1 MTQHTNKQNYM
12 YKLTLFFA
20 TAVLMNLFIYS
31 HSMAQN
37 DYYFPDEGPFDPA
50 IPSPEE
56 FLGYEIGSHHTRYDR
71 IVSYFQE
78 LSELSDRV
86 TYQQIGQTVGHR
98 PTIVLTVTS
107 PENHENLESIRRNH
121 LAISDPDNPV
131 TDFSDQPIVV
141 YLGYGVHGNE
151 TSSSEAALLTAY
163 YLTASQS
170 DEVAE
175 YLDEGIFF
183 IDPTQNPDGRDR
195 HSHWANM
202 HKGNPLVADPLDREH
217 NEGWPNGRTNHYWF
231 DLNRDWLPLV
241 HPESQAKVAFHH
253 QWYPNV
259 TTDFHEMGTNS
270 TYFFEPTK
278 PIGSE
283 NPLLPREVYTVLTET
298 LSTYFAEALDGIG
311 SLYFTKEVFDNT
323 YPGYGSTYPSFLG
336 GLGLVF
342 EQASA
347 RGHVQENDTGE
358 LTFAFTIRNQL
369 KTGLATIRGAIE
381 NRELFLRHQQDF
393 FTSALDDADADPV
406 KSYLFGDPYDRSR
419 TEALANLLLEHNLEL
434 YRLSESREID
444 GHTYEPEY
452 SYVVP
457 AGQPHYRLV
466 KSAFEKVTEF
476 ADSTFYGTTA
486 WSLALA
492 YGIPHAEITGG
503 DLGLGEQITE
513 RIGKSTAPHVPA
525 SSYSYLLD
533 WSDYYAPKALYHL
546 QVKGV
551 ITNAS
556 FGPFTANTNEGEREY
571 SRGSVSVPVSLQAI
585 SPEELHELIIEA
597 EELSGVRFQ
606 SVSTGLSLQG
616 ADLGSRN
623 FRTLKAPNVL
633 MPVGHGLSA
642 YEAGQ
647 VWHLLDTKV
656 KLPITKV
663 DWLQFGRA
671 DLNRYDTIVLVSGNY
686 QWLTD
691 SRLDDLKQW
700 VRNGGT
706 LIAIKSAV
714 NWAINNGL
722 VTDGNLT
729 EGEARNQSETP
740 AQRAD
745 GENGEVAQIQ
755 RINYSDAQNIRGA
768 QSIGGTI
775 FETDLDITHP
785 LGFGYHD
792 RNLAVYRDHTLI
804 LPVSSSPYSTVVQY
818 SGTPHISGF
827 VSEENLAEIGNSA
840 SLVVDRLGSGRV
852 ILFADN
858 PNFWGYWYGT
868 NRLFLNAIFFGQH
881 ISVP

>member
-1 MTQHTNKQNYM
+1 MK
-12 YKLTLFFA
+12 KLALFLT
-20 TAVLMNLFIYS
+20 TAVLANLFIYS
-31 HSMAQN
+31 HSVAQN
-37 DYYFPDEGPFDPA
+37 DYYFPDAGAFDPD

-78 LSELSDRV
+78 LAELSDRV
-86 TYQQIGQTVGHR
+86 TFQEIGRTVGHR
-98 PTIVLTVTS
+98 PTIILTITS
-107 PENHENLESIRRNH
+107 PENHSNLESIRENH
-121 LAISDPDNPV
+121 LRVSNPETTV
-131 TDFSDQPIVV
+131 NDFSDQPIIV

-151 TSSSEAALLTAY
+151 TSSSETALLTAY
-163 YLTASQS
+163 YLTASLS

-175 YLDEGIFF
+175 YLNDGVFF

-195 HSHWANM
+195 HTNWANM
-202 HKGNPLVADPLDREH
+202 HKGDPLVADPLDREH

-241 HPESQAKVAFHH
+241 HPESRAKVAFHH

-298 LSTYFAEALDGIG
+298 LSGYFAEALDGIG

-347 RGHVQENDTGE
+347 RGHIQENDTGV
-358 LTFAFTIRNQL
+358 LTFSFAIRNQL
-369 KTGLATIRGAIE
+369 LTSLATIRGAVE
-381 NRELFLRHQQDF
+381 NRELFLSHQQDF
-393 FTSALDDADADPV
+393 FTSALDDSNADPV
-406 KSYLFGDPYDRSR
+406 KAYLFGDPRDRSR
-419 TEALANLLLEHNLEL
+419 TDALANLLLKHNLEL
-434 YRLSESREID
+434 YRLSETREID
-444 GHTYEPEY
+444 GKTYEPEH

-457 AGQPHYRLV
+457 ALQPNYRLV
-466 KSAFEKVTEF
+466 KSAFEKVSEY
-476 ADSTFYGTTA
+476 ADSSFYGTTA

-492 YGIPHAEITGG
+492 YGLPHAELTGG
-503 DLGLGEQITE
+503 NLSLGEQITE
-513 RIGKSTAPHVPA
+513 QIEKSSDPHVTQ
-525 SSYSYLLD
+525 SNYSYLLD

-546 QVKGV
+546 QNNGV

-556 FGPFTANTNEGEREY
+556 FGPFTANTNEGEKEY
-571 SRGSVSVPVSLQAI
+571 SRGSISVPVSLQKI
-585 SPEELHELIIEA
+585 SPQELHELIVEA

-606 SVSTGLSLQG
+606 SVTSGLSVQG
-616 ADLGSRN
+616 ADQGSRS

-633 MPVGHGLSA
+633 MPIGQGLSV

-647 VWHLLDTKV
+647 IWHLLDTKV

-663 DWLQFGRA
+663 DWHHFGRA
-671 DLNRYDTIVLVSGNY
+671 DLNRYDTIVLVPGNY
-686 QWLTD
+686 QWLTG
-691 SRLDDLKQW
+691 SQLDDLKRW

-706 LIAIKSAV
+706 VIAIKNAV
-714 NWAINNGL
+714 NWAISNGL
-722 VTDGNLT
+722 VTDENLVNS
-729 EGEARNQSETP
+729 EGSGSGDNDSGDDEQIRRIDFSEAQ
-740 AQRAD
+740 A
-745 GENGEVAQIQ
+745 
-755 RINYSDAQNIRGA
+755 IRGA
-768 QSIGGTI
+768 QNIGGTI

-792 RNLAVYRDHTLI
+792 RSLAVYRDHTII
-804 LPVSSSPYSTVVQY
+804 LPASSSPYSTVAQY
-818 SGTPHISGF
+818 TAEPHISGF
-827 VSEENLAEIGNSA
+827 VSDENLANIGNSA
-840 SLVVDRLGSGRV
+840 ALVVDRLGSGRV